1 MDQSKITVRYA
12 KAFFTLVKERNQ
24 LDALKKDVEL
34 IYHLCTDSADFRLL
48 LESPVVKTS
57 QKIKLMEAIFKG
69 KVHEISLSFLYM
81 LAENKREAYL
91 ASICRNVLAL
101 FQQDQGIKNVVIT
114 SAMALGPEIIRQ
126 IKQQL
131 ESGLNAR
138 IELREQINP
147 ELIGGFILRID
158 DRQVDAS
165 MASQLRK
172 IKEELLQSEIK

>member
-1 MDQSKITVRYA
+1 MDQSKITIRYA
-12 KAFFTLVKERNQ
+12 KAFFTLAKERNQ
-24 LDALKKDVEL
+24 LDNLKQDVEL
-34 IYHLCTDSADFRLL
+34 ISNLCTDSADFKLL

-69 KVHEISLSFLYM
+69 KVHEISLGFLSM
-81 LAENKREAYL
+81 LTENKREVYL
-91 ASICRNVLAL
+91 PSVCRNVLAL

-114 SAMALGPEIIRQ
+114 SAVALDPEIIRQ
-126 IKQQL
+126 IKLQL

-172 IKEELLQSEIK
+172 IKEELLHAL